1 MSTST
6 IFQAHNLS
14 KAFGGL
20 QAVSDVSLD
29 IQTGAIHALIGP
41 NGAGKSTLF
50 NLITGVTPLDQ
61 GTLNFNGHDITR
73 LGADQRVY
81 LGMARTF
88 QNLQIFPELTVLENV
103 MVGRHCRT
111 RSNFWDGLLNSRRN
125 RQENQESEQVAYELL
140 TQLGLQDQALQPASQ
155 LSYGQAKLME
165 IARAMASQPTLL
177 LLDEPLAG
185 LPASAIEFAEQA
197 ILGLNAKGVTVV
209 LVEHN
214 VRVVMRL
221 SHKISVLNN
230 GHLLITGTPEVVR
243 QDPAVLAAYL
253 GESHHA

>member
-1 MSTST
+1 MSTPT
-6 IFQAHNLS
+6 IFQAEHLS

-20 QAVSDVSLD
+20 QAVNDVSLS
-29 IQTGAIHALIGP
+29 IQSGVIHALIGP

-50 NLITGVTPLDQ
+50 NLITGVTPIDQ
-61 GTLNFNGHDITR
+61 GQLYLQGQNITA
-73 LGADQRVY
+73 LGADQRVH

-111 RSNFWDGLLNSRRN
+111 HSNFLDGLFNTRRN
-125 RQENQESEQVAYELL
+125 RTENQESEQVSYQYLD
-140 TQLGLQDQALQPASQ
+140 QLGLAAQALKPARQ

-165 IARAMASQPTLL
+165 IARAMASQPQLL

-197 ILGLNAKGVTVV
+197 ILGLNAKGVTIV

-221 SHKISVLNN
+221 SHQISVLNN
-230 GHLLITGTPEVVR
+230 GNLLITGKPDQVR

-253 GESHHA
+253 GEGHHA